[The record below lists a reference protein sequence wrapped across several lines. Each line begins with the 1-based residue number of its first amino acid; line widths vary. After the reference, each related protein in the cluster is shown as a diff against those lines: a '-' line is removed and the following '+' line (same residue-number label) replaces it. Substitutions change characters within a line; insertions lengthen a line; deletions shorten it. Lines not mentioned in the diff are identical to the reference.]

1 MRYLIIGANGQLG
14 SDLVRVFREEDLIA
28 LTHDEI
34 EICDIASV
42 RKALGR
48 FAPDLVIN
56 TAAYHKVDICEDHAE
71 EAFAV
76 NALGVRNVALICREL
91 NCALM
96 HFSTDYVFDG
106 RKAEPYVEDDMPS
119 PLNAYGISK
128 LAGECFVRSLLDRYF
143 ILRTSGL
150 FGVAGS
156 SGKGGNFVETMLRL
170 AGEGR
175 ALRVVD
181 DQVLS
186 PTYTLDLARQV
197 RVLASGEHFGL
208 YHATS
213 HGACSWYEFAAR
225 IFELEGL
232 APDLSPQTTAESG
245 SQAVRPAY
253 SELHNLGLERLGL
266 DRMRPWEEGLADYLI
281 ARRARGAEGQS

>member
-14 SDLVRVFREEDLIA
+14 SDLVRVFAEEDLVA
-28 LTHDEI
+28 LTHDDVEV
-34 EICDIASV
+34 CDIASV

-56 TAAYHKVDICEDHAE
+56 TAAYHKVDLCEDHVE

-76 NALGVRNVALICREL
+76 NALGVRNVALICREF

-106 RKAEPYVEDDMPS
+106 RKREPYVEDDLPS

-170 AGEGR
+170 ASEGR
-175 ALRVVD
+175 PIRVVD

-186 PTYTLDLARQV
+186 PTYTLDLARQAW
-197 RVLASGEHFGL
+197 VLASGKHYGL

-213 HGACSWYEFAAR
+213 HGACSWYQFAAK
-225 IFELEGL
+225 IFAMEGL
-232 APDLSPQTTAESG
+232 SPVLAPQTTAESG
-245 SQAVRPAY
+245 SRAVRPVY
-253 SELHNLGLERLGL
+253 SELDNQRLQSLGL
-266 DRMRPWEEGLADYLI
+266 DRMRDWEDGLADYLV
-281 ARRARGAEGQS
+281 ARRAAKTEA